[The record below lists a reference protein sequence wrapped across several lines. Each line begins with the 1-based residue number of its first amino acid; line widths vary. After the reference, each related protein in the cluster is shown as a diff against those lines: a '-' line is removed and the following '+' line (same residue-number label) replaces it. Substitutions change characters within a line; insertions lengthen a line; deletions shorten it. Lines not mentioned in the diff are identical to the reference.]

1 MNKEEVILTIQEA
14 GTEFSKIMEA
24 IREPEY
30 AAGYYQAIRDMAKLI
45 SYAPLDADFD
55 AERERLTGDNKRLKE
70 ENKELRRRVECQQR
84 LIGKLLT
91 KSKDADLL
99 GVKIDRGKR

>member
-1 MNKEEVILTIQEA
+1 MNKQEVILTIKEA

-24 IREPEY
+24 LREPEY
-30 AAGYYQAIRDMAKLI
+30 AAGYYQAVSDMVKLI

-55 AERERLTGDNKRLKE
+55 AERERLTGDNNRMRE
-70 ENKELRRRVECQQR
+70 QIKELRRRVACQQR

-91 KSKDADLL
+91 KAKASDLL

>member
-24 IREPEY
+24 LREPEY
-30 AAGYYQAIRDMAKLI
+30 AAGYYQAIRDMTKLI
-45 SYAPLDADFD
+45 AYAPLDADFE

-70 ENKELRRRVECQQR
+70 ENKELRRRIACQQR

-91 KSKDADLL
+91 KAKASDLL
-99 GVKIDRGKR
+99 GVKIQTGKR